1 MKKKEVPPNST
12 PWMDFEGIILS
23 EISQRLK
30 NTIWSHLYVESKN
43 IKLIEIEKIS
53 CLGLRSRQIRRYWLN
68 GTNFQ
73 LQDI

>member
-1 MKKKEVPPNST
+1 
-12 PWMDFEGIILS
+12 MDFKGIILS

-53 CLGLRSRQIRRYWLN
+53 CLGLRSRQNRRY
-68 GTNFQ
+68 
-73 LQDI
+73 

>member
-30 NTIWSHLYVESKN
+30 NTIWSHLCVESKN